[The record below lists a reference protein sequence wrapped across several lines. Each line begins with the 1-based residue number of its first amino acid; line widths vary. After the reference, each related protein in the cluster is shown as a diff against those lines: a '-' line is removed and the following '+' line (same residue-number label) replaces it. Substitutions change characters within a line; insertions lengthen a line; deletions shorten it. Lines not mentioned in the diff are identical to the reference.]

1 MYKITHGS
9 ENSIDKDIYVIIDKP
24 IDKKDAK
31 IFCDNIQENANLIVI
46 NNGVISWC
54 YKGTIDECNN
64 SILATYHLHEQD
76 YPCPIEYKLDRKY
89 GLKMLRTIRGLLSYC
104 SRTEYRKE
112 VKDALKSSN
121 LQEKLNVLKDID
133 FKNINNFEKNDIIEV
148 YKFFAFQLG
157 QTRALLEDN
166 VELFT
171 KNAIS
176 NYYPLLKPYLD
187 RQHHSADNLDK
198 FFHDFIDYLQL
209 SILESEN
216 KKYYITKFNNV
227 EEFLDV
233 KNEIN
238 LSNVVVFD
246 IDGTLMDETHR
257 AIHREKKDWA
267 TYFDL
272 CHLDSP
278 INQIIELTHHY
289 KNLGFEI
296 WLVSGRSETVQE
308 KTIESLKKANV
319 LFDFIKLREQN
330 NRTPDY
336 VLKPNIVSSLIGK
349 ERVRLIFDDRKRVIK
364 SFRDKDY
371 CVIDVLNEAQLNEH
385 LKNIK
390 QKKYAI
396 K

>member
-1 MYKITHGS
+1 
-9 ENSIDKDIYVIIDKP
+9 
-24 IDKKDAK
+24 
-31 IFCDNIQENANLIVI
+31 
-46 NNGVISWC
+46 
-54 YKGTIDECNN
+54 
-64 SILATYHLHEQD
+64 
-76 YPCPIEYKLDRKY
+76 
-89 GLKMLRTIRGLLSYC
+89 
-104 SRTEYRKE
+104 
-112 VKDALKSSN
+112 
-121 LQEKLNVLKDID
+121 
-133 FKNINNFEKNDIIEV
+133 
-148 YKFFAFQLG
+148 
-157 QTRALLEDN
+157 
-166 VELFT
+166 
-171 KNAIS
+171 
-176 NYYPLLKPYLD
+176 
-187 RQHHSADNLDK
+187 
-198 FFHDFIDYLQL
+198 
-209 SILESEN
+209 
-216 KKYYITKFNNV
+216 
-227 EEFLDV
+227 
-233 KNEIN
+233 
-238 LSNVVVFD
+238 
-246 IDGTLMDETHR
+246 MDETHR

-349 ERVRLIFDDRKRVIK
+349 ERVHLIFDDRKRVIK